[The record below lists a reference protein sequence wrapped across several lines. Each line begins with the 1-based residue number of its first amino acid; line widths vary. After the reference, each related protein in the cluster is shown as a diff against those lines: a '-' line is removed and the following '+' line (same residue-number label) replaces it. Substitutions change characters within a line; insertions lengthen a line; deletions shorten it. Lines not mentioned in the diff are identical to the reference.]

1 MGRLG
6 SNVFQNKSCCH
17 LRHSLHCTY
26 SDLAKFCDCLNTFLR
41 RAARLSAATV
51 IMLISP
57 SRKSHEPPMP
67 AEEVSRLLHLI
78 DQVHGGSVQP
88 AAEYTNPQHA
98 TPLPDDKRD
107 GIRLPGLSAL
117 FPAYSSGRNR
127 GVSSYPTPMSSD
139 TSFSPINNS
148 PGHTS
153 PHVLPEQQAMSTHL
167 DAVRRGFA
175 FHRKCNHFVF
185 VAYDDTQAE
194 RLLENFKSII
204 ADGGPRTE
212 IKTCE
217 LFSVGVIA
225 AIFNRVEIPA
235 EIGDLFY
242 KVASERIGNWVLSQP
257 LTAMRCCALL
267 GLANL
272 FQKATVSL
280 LYFGGRTN
288 FNLRLDLPL
297 LTCPSRS
304 CIGSC

>member
-1 MGRLG
+1 
-6 SNVFQNKSCCH
+6 
-17 LRHSLHCTY
+17 
-26 SDLAKFCDCLNTFLR
+26 
-41 RAARLSAATV
+41 
-51 IMLISP
+51 MLISP
-57 SRKSHEPPMP
+57 SRKPHEPSMP

-78 DQVHGGSVQP
+78 DQVHGGSVSP
-88 AAEYTNPQHA
+88 ATDYTNPQRA
-98 TPLPDDKRD
+98 TPIPDDTRD

-117 FPAYSSGRNR
+117 FPAFSSGRSR

-148 PGHTS
+148 PGHMS
-153 PHVLPEQQAMSTHL
+153 PHILPEQQAMSTYL
-167 DAVRRGFA
+167 EAVRRGFA

-185 VAYDDTQAE
+185 VAYDDAQAE

-204 ADGGPRTE
+204 ADGGPFNE
-212 IKTCE
+212 IKICE

-235 EIGDLFY
+235 EVGDLFY
-242 KVASERIGNWVLSQP
+242 KMASERIGSWVLSQP

-280 LYFGGRTN
+280 LYFGGQTN
-288 FNLRLDLPL
+288 SCRRLDLPL
-297 LTCPSRS
+297 LISPPRS
-304 CIGSC
+304 CIGSCQQVMAHTQRGDPRCQPSRPCGVSTDMAIVGIRPSMAAMHDWRMYY